1 MHVQT
6 LLYVCR
12 SKIYFIILHVF
23 VYTIFLYIQYI
34 LFFLCNCKI
43 CKILRVFC
51 IHLYPSGYCTTRFCA
66 CAPLKE
72 VNSWASCNAEDL
84 ATASQHVHSETSNSS
99 ASPPPFPSVQTG
111 RKSARAVPELLAP
124 EEHAPFQSSVMQ
136 SFRAGTWT
144 CLQICVQGCLAWPP
158 NGFVCVNLSLKHEKH
173 FCSSPK

>member
-99 ASPPPFPSVQTG
+99 SVSSSFPKCANRAEKALAQFQSCWLPKSTHPFSPRWCKAFAPEHGHVSKSAFRAASHGHQTG
-111 RKSARAVPELLAP
+111 L
-124 EEHAPFQSSVMQ
+124 
-136 SFRAGTWT
+136 
-144 CLQICVQGCLAWPP
+144 CV
-158 NGFVCVNLSLKHEKH
+158 
-173 FCSSPK
+173 